1 MNPHKS
7 GRGHDFDGGG
17 AGVGN
22 GQLAQAQDRNFEAC
36 FERCRCAVRNI
47 ADVDPAYA
55 VAAHKELQDLTKQV
69 AGMLESL
76 EHLFHEGTAKTIVS
90 LKQLCVQLEVAE
102 LASAETSVP
111 LPLCARLC
119 GGAAAVEQRA
129 TAGLVEVRKTVK
141 TYAISM
147 LIEHG
152 FRAGDLANFAK
163 GGVGAGQGGQ
173 DQEGQ
178 AGTPKPLSSER
189 SLSLSSERSLSEG
202 KLVRAASSGMIM

>member
-1 MNPHKS
+1 M
-7 GRGHDFDGGG
+7 
-17 AGVGN
+17 
-22 GQLAQAQDRNFEAC
+22 
-36 FERCRCAVRNI
+36 RNI
-47 ADVDPAYA
+47 ANVDPAYA

-163 GGVGAGQGGQ
+163 GGVGEAAHRGGGAGQGAQ
-173 DQEGQ
+173 DQEGP
-178 AGTPKPLSSER
+178 AGTPKP
-189 SLSLSSERSLSEG
+189 LSSERSLSEG

>member
-1 MNPHKS
+1 MHKS

-36 FERCRCAVRNI
+36 FERCRCAMRNI
-47 ADVDPAYA
+47 ANVDPAYA

-90 LKQLCVQLEVAE
+90 LKQLCVQLEAAE

-173 DQEGQ
+173 DKEGQ
-178 AGTPKPLSSER
+178 AGTPKLGSSG
-189 SLSLSSERSLSEG
+189 LSERSLSEG